1 MSYKILLV
9 DDDQDLVEMLCRYFR
24 LKGYE
29 MLTAVNGLEAVK
41 KSGEGPDLILL
52 DINMPGMDGL
62 EVCRRIRDQVSCPI
76 LFLTARVEEQ
86 DRVNGLMMGGD
97 DYIVKPFSLKEL
109 EARVL
114 AHLRR
119 EERHQQF
126 DHMKEELAQNNQ
138 KMWRMV
144 EDEQVL
150 RSAIA
155 HDLRTP
161 LTVLKGYQEMMMEF
175 IPEEKLDREADRL
188 VLEVK
193 DDGTG
198 FTISE
203 EEAKQAFTSANPRD
217 DLKHFGLG
225 MYISEVFCKKHGGH
239 LEVENQRDGA
249 CVRAYFRFVHGC
261 KMIFLL

>member
-29 MLTAVNGLEAVK
+29 MLTAVNGMDAVK

-62 EVCRRIRDQVSCPI
+62 EVCRRIRDQMSCPI

-119 EERHQQF
+119 EERHQQKTQYRFGNGMMVDYTAKTASF
-126 DHMKEELAQNNQ
+126 DG
-138 KMWRMV
+138 
-144 EDEQVL
+144 QVL
-150 RSAIA
+150 
-155 HDLRTP
+155 DLTKTEFGILEFLSMHPGQVFDKERIYEHVCGYDGQGDSRGITELVRRIRGKMGQYTKEDP
-161 LTVLKGYQEMMMEF
+161 IETVWGVGY
-175 IPEEKLDREADRL
+175 RW
-188 VLEVK
+188 
-193 DDGTG
+193 
-198 FTISE
+198 
-203 EEAKQAFTSANPRD
+203 
-217 DLKHFGLG
+217 
-225 MYISEVFCKKHGGH
+225 KK
-239 LEVENQRDGA
+239 
-249 CVRAYFRFVHGC
+249 
-261 KMIFLL
+261 